1 MLDRISLDQLRVF
14 IAAADDGS
22 FSAAAR
28 RFRRSQPAISEMIA
42 TLEAQIGV
50 ALFDRVGRY
59 PQLTKAGETLLADA
73 RGIVLGVDHMKA
85 RAYGM
90 SSGIEPELSVV
101 VDVFFPMDR
110 MTRVARGFRETFPHT
125 PLRLY
130 VEALGGVFQPILD
143 SRARIGIAGPLPDMP
158 PSLSSEAIG
167 DIRFMMVASTTHP
180 LAHYEGPIPR
190 DELARHV
197 QLVLTD
203 RTELSAGRERGIY
216 SPSTWRLADLYA
228 KHHFLLGGLGWGG
241 MPVHSISA
249 DLEAGRLVELNIDGF
264 TPGGSRMP
272 MTVVYPTAEPPGP
285 AGRWL
290 IDHLKLCT
298 GRHGTGH
305 DGARRDGVTG
315 DATNH
320 ALDDGATPE
329 PQIGQTACLAARS
342 GHS

>member
-14 IAAADDGS
+14 IAAADEGS

-42 TLEAQIGV
+42 TLESQIGV
-50 ALFDRVGRY
+50 QLFDRIGRY

-73 RGIVLGVDHMKA
+73 RGIVMNVDHMKA

-125 PLRLY
+125 PLRLF
-130 VEALGGVFQPILD
+130 VEALGGVFQPVLD
-143 SRARIGIAGPLPDMP
+143 GRAQIAIAGPLPDVP
-158 PSLSSEAIG
+158 PSCSTEALG
-167 DIRFMMVASTTHP
+167 EIRFMMVASAEHP
-180 LAHYEGPIPR
+180 LARHDGPIPR

-203 RTELSAGRERGIY
+203 RTDLSAGRERGVL
-216 SPSTWRLADLYA
+216 SPFTWHLADLYA

-241 MPVHSISA
+241 MPVHSIAA
-249 DLEAGRLVELNIDGF
+249 DLEAGRLVELTIDGF
-264 TPGGSRMP
+264 SPGGANMP
-272 MTVVYPTAEPPGP
+272 MSVVYSTAEPPGP

-290 IDHLKLCT
+290 IDHLKLCPKHQAAGEGEESEAENRT
-298 GRHGTGH
+298 
-305 DGARRDGVTG
+305 AEP
-315 DATNH
+315 
-320 ALDDGATPE
+320 ALVKE
-329 PQIGQTACLAARS
+329 SACHRPLIV
-342 GHS
+342 

>member
-14 IAAADDGS
+14 IAAADEGS
-22 FSAAAR
+22 FSGAAR
-28 RFRRSQPAISEMIA
+28 LFRRSQPAISEMIS

-50 ALFDRVGRY
+50 MLFTRIGRY

-73 RGIVLGVDHMKA
+73 RGIVMNVDRMKA

-110 MTRVARGFRETFPHT
+110 VTHVARSFRETFPHT
-125 PLRLY
+125 PLRLF

-143 SRARIGIAGPLPDMP
+143 GRAQIAIAGPLPDVP
-158 PSLSSEAIG
+158 PSCSEESLG
-167 DIRFMMVASTTHP
+167 DIRFMMVASAEHP
-180 LAHYEGPIPR
+180 LAKLQGPIPR

-203 RTELSAGRERGIY
+203 RTTLSEGRERSIL
-216 SPSTWRLADLYA
+216 SPFTWRLADLYA

-249 DLEAGRLVELNIDGF
+249 DLDAGRLVELTIDGF
-264 TPGGSRMP
+264 SQGGATMP
-272 MTVVYPTAEPPGP
+272 MNVVYSTTEPPGP

-290 IDHLKLCT
+290 IDHLKLCPE
-298 GRHGTGH
+298 RE
-305 DGARRDGVTG
+305 
-315 DATNH
+315 
-320 ALDDGATPE
+320 ALDKAEEHDSSLPSD
-329 PQIGQTACLAARS
+329 ARS
-342 GHS
+342 IEPGAPLEPHQRVTL